1 MIFIIFGNE
10 IYTELCIKFQLLINN
25 SIFFKFKNQINLE
38 IILEI
43 WNFNKFIAIKLKV
56 KDKNKNQLIIVYSQ
70 FV

>member
-10 IYTELCIKFQLLINN
+10 IYTELCVKFQLLINN

-43 WNFNKFIAIKLKV
+43 CNFNKFIAIKLKV
-56 KDKNKNQLIIVYSQ
+56 
-70 FV
+70 